1 MKTKKFLMTL
11 CAAAACTFA
20 GAQGL
25 EDVVVEKYYISDAND
40 ASDPDAGSLAAGTVT
55 YRIYIDMAPGYEL
68 ETVFGSPNNPLKI
81 ETTTEFFNNED
92 RGGLTGNDLGTG
104 FLDNGTVLLDSY
116 VSMGAGGEGA
126 WALPKASDPNGAI
139 NNSDGFL
146 RSLNSKAGI
155 PLRVADGLAGGNPPD
170 VTFVPSG
177 SIVSELDDVN
187 DGPSVVINN
196 GAWAVLGGVSGPTPE
211 NQILVAQ
218 ISTDG
223 EFSFELNIRLGA
235 PDGSSETYVAANAT
249 GDDILF
255 DGLSYPDVP
264 ACQTPYPQVEGL
276 NSQIVSNRA
285 VLTWNPILGSIGCQ
299 VNIQLANGTNV
310 GTVTLLEDEVN
321 QYLLKLSNLQP
332 STDYRWR
339 VRCGCSQ
346 APLIVGP
353 YSGFD
358 FFSTPGAAVMTS
370 SPNPTEGQSFVKFTV
385 AEQTEATL
393 EVYDM
398 SGRKVAEV
406 FNGFTEP
413 SSEYRFEFDGSN
425 LPNGVYIYRL
435 TTDNEVKTEKFMIA
449 R

>member
-1 MKTKKFLMTL
+1 MTL

-25 EDVVVEKYYISDAND
+25 EDVVVEKYYIADAND
-40 ASDPDAGSLAAGTVT
+40 ASDPDAGSLAEGTVT
-55 YRIYIDMAPGYEL
+55 YRIYIDMAPGYKL
-68 ETVFGSPNNPLKI
+68 ETVFGSENNPLTI

-92 RGGLTGNDLGTG
+92 RGGLTGNDLGTS

-126 WALPKASDPNGAI
+126 WAVTKDTDPNGGI

-146 RSLNSKAGI
+146 RSLNNKAGI
-155 PLRVADGLAGGNPPD
+155 PLRVVDGLVAGNPPD

-177 SIVSELDDVN
+177 SIVSVLDDVN
-187 DGPSVVINN
+187 AGPAVVIND
-196 GAWAVLGGVSGPTPE
+196 GAWAVLGGTEGPTE
-211 NQILVAQ
+211 DNRVLVAQ

-223 EFSFELNIRLGA
+223 DLTFELNVRLGA
-235 PDGSSETYVAANAT
+235 PDGSSETYVAANPT

-255 DGLSYPDVP
+255 DALSYPDVAP
-264 ACQTPYPQVEGL
+264 CEAPYPQADGL
-276 NSQIVSNRA
+276 NHTFVANRY
-285 VLTWNPILGSIGCQ
+285 VLAWNPVLGSVGCQ
-299 VNIQLANGTNV
+299 LNLQLANGTNV
-310 GTVTLLEDEVN
+310 GTTTIGTAEVN
-321 QYLLKLSNLQP
+321 QFILQGSQLNP
-332 STDYRWR
+332 GTEYRWR

-346 APLIVGP
+346 NPLVVGP
-353 YSGFD
+353 YSDFD
-358 FFSTPGAAVMTS
+358 FFTTPGGAIVSS
-370 SPNPTEGQSFVKFTV
+370 SPNPTEGQSFVTFTV

-406 FNGFTEP
+406 FNGFAEP

-435 TTDNEVKTEKFMIA
+435 TTDTEVKTEKFMIA